1 MRDTTL
7 AADSVETPSRE
18 PFVTERQAAA
28 FLKISVRTL
37 QRWRVE
43 PPPGGAPRFYK
54 LGAKRVAYR
63 LSDPSRWAE
72 TRAFS
77 STSEWNPSAP
87 RGTGL

>member
-1 MRDTTL
+1 MSL
-7 AADSVETPSRE
+7 VHSPSRTGGHGNE
-18 PFVTERQAAA
+18 PFVVEREAAA

-37 QRWRVE
+37 QRWRTE

-63 LSDPSRWAE
+63 LSDLSDWAQ

-77 STSEWNPSAP
+77 STAEADQAAQQ
-87 RGTGL
+87 